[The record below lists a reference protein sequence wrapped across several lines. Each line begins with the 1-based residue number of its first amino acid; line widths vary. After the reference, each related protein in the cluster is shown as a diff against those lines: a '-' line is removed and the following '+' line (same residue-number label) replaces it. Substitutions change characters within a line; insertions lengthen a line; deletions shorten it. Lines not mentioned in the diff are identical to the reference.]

1 MLGRAG
7 EMLPSVHR
15 LGAPP
20 RTLDITRDE
29 PKSTPNYQPVGEN
42 YNTLVPKEPKKKTP
56 DRRVDVEVS
65 EPGFCWLCC
74 LLCCE

>member
-1 MLGRAG
+1 
-7 EMLPSVHR
+7 MLPSVHR

-29 PKSTPNYQPVGEN
+29 PKNTREYQPVCEN

-56 DRRVDVEVS
+56 SRQIDVEA

-74 LLCCE
+74 RLCCE

>member
-1 MLGRAG
+1 
-7 EMLPSVHR
+7 MLPSVHR

-20 RTLDITRDE
+20 RTLDIARE
-29 PKSTPNYQPVGEN
+29 KPKSTREYEPVSEN
-42 YNTLVPKEPKKKTP
+42 YNTLVPKESKKKTP
-56 DRRVDVEVS
+56 DRRVDVEA

>member
-1 MLGRAG
+1 
-7 EMLPSVHR
+7 MLPSVHR

-29 PKSTPNYQPVGEN
+29 PKSTPKYEPVGEN
-42 YNTLVPKEPKKKTP
+42 YSTLVPKEPKKKTP
-56 DRRVDVEVS
+56 DQRVDVEVS